1 MTRTDLCSVTDK
13 DRNKTIEA
21 GVMILRLLKFILVT
35 VGKWNSLLME
45 IIFVSNILHD
55 MNERNGTQQ
64 TCKDKGIF

>member
-13 DRNKTIEA
+13 DGNKTIEA

-45 IIFVSNILHD
+45 IISVSNILHD
-55 MNERNGTQQ
+55 MNERNSTQQ
-64 TCKDKGIF
+64 T